1 MKKYNT
7 LLVVIFTFLFVALL
21 TWILPITYLN
31 GEFVSAERAQMGIN
45 ELFSYPIY
53 TFYNFIYVLAYLLII
68 GGFYGILNKTSAYR
82 LILERI
88 VKFVKGRELL
98 FFIPTVLILA
108 TIVSFTGF
116 TFEALI
122 FLPFI
127 AAIVLLLGYDKI
139 TAALTTIGTVS
150 VGIIGTTFSSLVA
163 GTFNDILS
171 TTYIDLWIVKVVLL
185 VLGVVILLVNII
197 LHNRKIERTENVE
210 ENMFIPEKVKDKNV
224 KVWPLI
230 TILVAFVL
238 ILVTSSIAFEDAFGV
253 TFFTTSLQSLSSYRV
268 LDRFVVLGISL
279 VVVLENLIRYGVRRA
294 KVIEANKHSLLG
306 RLRSIFRRNKDKNN
320 GTSFIKLMGKVR
332 LIVTIVFA
340 VIFLVVLSKVLLED
354 VFKVTNIF
362 TKALTTIKLDGVING
377 FTFGT
382 LIGGIRPLGTWT
394 YNEYIVLTVVVMT
407 IIKLVYSVK
416 INDAIEACG
425 TGMKKVFYAAM
436 VCLLAYTVLIA
447 LSNHPVMLTV
457 LKPLLTLTDGLN
469 NLTLALSTFVSALF
483 NTDFTYYQYGI
494 LNLSYVTSYITDT
507 SVYPLCGVITQSMY
521 GLAMLVAP
529 TSVVMLFSLSTLK
542 ISYLEWLK
550 HVWKLFV
557 ELLVVLLITFMVVLM
572 LI

>member
-171 TTYIDLWIVKVVLL
+171 ITYTDLWIVKVVLL

-210 ENMFIPEKVKDKNV
+210 ENMFIPEKVKVKEV

-238 ILVTSSIAFEDAFGV
+238 ILVTSAIAFEDAFGV
-253 TFFTTSLQSLSSYRV
+253 KFFTTSLEKLSAYRV
-268 LDRFVVLGISL
+268 FDRFVVLGVSL
-279 VVVLENLIRYGVRRA
+279 VVVLENVIRYIVRRVKA
-294 KVIEANKHSLLG
+294 KKAKKET
-306 RLRSIFRRNKDKNN
+306 SIM
-320 GTSFIKLMGKVR
+320 KLMGKVR
-332 LIVTIVFA
+332 VIVTIVFA

-362 TKALTTIKLDGVING
+362 TKALSTIKLDGIING
-377 FTFGT
+377 FTFGKV
-382 LIGGIRPLGTWT
+382 IGGMRPLGTWT

-425 TGMKKVFYAAM
+425 TGMKKVFYATM
-436 VCLLAYTVLIA
+436 VSLLAYTVLIA
-447 LSNHPVMLTV
+447 LSNHPVMLTA

>member
-127 AAIVLLLGYDKI
+127 AAIVMLLGYDKI

-197 LHNRKIERTENVE
+197 LHNRKIERNENVE
-210 ENMFIPEKVKDKNV
+210 ENMFIPEKVKDKEV

-230 TILVAFVL
+230 TILVVFVL

-253 TFFTTSLQSLSSYRV
+253 KFFTTSLQTLSAYRV
-268 LDRFVVLGISL
+268 LDRFVVLGVSL
-279 VVVLENLIRYGVRRA
+279 VVVLENVIRYIVRRVKA
-294 KVIEANKHSLLG
+294 KKAKEDT
-306 RLRSIFRRNKDKNN
+306 SIM
-320 GTSFIKLMGKVR
+320 KLMGKVR
-332 LIVTIVFA
+332 VIVTIVFA
-340 VIFLVVLSKVLLED
+340 AIFLVVLSKVLLED
-354 VFKVTNIF
+354 VFKVTSIF
-362 TKALTTIKLDGVING
+362 TKALSTIKLDGIING
-377 FTFGT
+377 FTFGKV
-382 LIGGIRPLGTWT
+382 IGGMRPLGTWT

-416 INDAIEACG
+416 ISDAIEGCG
-425 TGMKKVFYAAM
+425 NGMKKVFYATM
-436 VCLLAYTVLIA
+436 VSLLAYTVLIA